1 MPANAD
7 PKLDSLLEQAVVAS
21 KAGNLARA
29 RGLLIAAL
37 KIDPKSEQG
46 WLWLAG
52 TLTDPDERRACLE
65 KVLAI
70 DPAND
75 YAREGLRWPAEHPP
89 GPQSAGAPPATQDSV
104 SSLPPADVSAD
115 TDLALR
121 TDHVPPAPAA
131 APSPRS
137 RPVAP
142 PCPWCHAEISSL
154 DVKCPVCGRHLE
166 FDCPDCE
173 YGVPLEE
180 TQCPKC
186 GRVAGDFRQPQAYL
200 QNLGE
205 AYFAKG
211 QFNKALP
218 VCLYLAELDPQNPR
232 RHVRLSQLYSQ
243 LNRTEESVAAAER
256 ALELDPANA
265 EALERLGYWYVKRGL
280 TDKTAALVD
289 RLNKLEARPPGLT
302 LVLADIEFERRQYPA
317 AFRAYSQALA
327 APDFDAPALARIH
340 YRLGE
345 MYLVAEDPMAAL
357 KSFQACVATQADL
370 LEVQE
375 AQRRIEQIRPP
386 LPPGALESGVETLRA
401 MAGPL
406 LMVWITGALE
416 IGFRFQRITLPG
428 LVGLLAAVLGSYLL
442 ASAVSTPLRWE
453 WRTLL
458 GPQGLTQPRAGK
470 IVALFGSSSLIIAFS
485 LVLFGM

>member
-7 PKLDSLLEQAVVAS
+7 PELDSLLEQGIAAS
-21 KAGNLARA
+21 KAGDMARA
-29 RGLLIAAL
+29 RRLFIAAL
-37 KIDPKSEQG
+37 RIDPRSEQG
-46 WLWLAG
+46 WLWLGG

-70 DPAND
+70 NPANG
-75 YAREGLRWPAEHPP
+75 YAREGLRWLAEHF
-89 GPQSAGAPPATQDSV
+89 
-104 SSLPPADVSAD
+104 
-115 TDLALR
+115 
-121 TDHVPPAPAA
+121 PPAPAA

-137 RPVAP
+137 KSAAS
-142 PCPWCHAEISSL
+142 PCPWCRAEISSL

-186 GRVAGDFRQPQAYL
+186 GRVAGDFRQPEAYL

-211 QFNKALP
+211 QFNKGLAA
-218 VCLYLAELDPQNPR
+218 CLYLAELDPQNPQ
-232 RHVRLSQLYSQ
+232 RHLRLSQVYSQ

-265 EALERLGYWYVKRGL
+265 DALERLGYWYVKRGL

-289 RLNKLEARPPGLT
+289 RLNMLEARPPRLT
-302 LVLADIEFERRQYPA
+302 LVLGDIEFERRQYPA
-317 AFRAYSQALA
+317 AFRAYSQALVT
-327 APDFDAPALARIH
+327 PDFDAPALARIH

-357 KSFQACVATQADL
+357 RSFQACVATRADI

-375 AQRRIEQIRPP
+375 AQRRIEQLRPP
-386 LPPGALESGVETLRA
+386 LPPGALRSGVETLRA

-406 LMVWITGALE
+406 LLVWVTGALE
-416 IGFRFQRITLPG
+416 IGFRFQQITMPG
-428 LVGLLAAVLGSYLL
+428 LVGLLAAVPGSYLL

-458 GPQGLTQPRAGK
+458 GPKGLTQPAARK